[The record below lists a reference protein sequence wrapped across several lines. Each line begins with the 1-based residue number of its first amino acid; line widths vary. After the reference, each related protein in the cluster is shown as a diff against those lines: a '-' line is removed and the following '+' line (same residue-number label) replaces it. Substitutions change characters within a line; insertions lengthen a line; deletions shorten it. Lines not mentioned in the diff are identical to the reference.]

1 MVVMS
6 FACLASMLASFA
18 YGFIAYRDVS
28 RIRNENYVLKQEE
41 YAARER
47 CDKLAREVEYVHA
60 RLATVRDKYLCIQD
74 EIVDLRTEMANIHAS
89 LKTNLTKRRL
99 KEWQALAKELTC

>member
-1 MVVMS
+1 MVVML
-6 FACLASMLASFA
+6 FALACTLASAA
-18 YGFIAYRDVS
+18 YGIIAYIDVS
-28 RIRNENYVLKQEE
+28 RVRNENYALQQEE

-74 EIVDLRTEMANIHAS
+74 EVVDLRTEMANIHAS